1 MYSRMLQAQ
10 PRHVVAKFNG
20 MSSVE
25 EHEVLKDLPVVERQ
39 PDGTPLYG
47 VAECRRKL
55 EEVRNEPVATVKS
68 VAAEMVARQEEQFAR
83 QDEQFARQEEQRAWL
98 KDWFADFVKT
108 HREENQKTQAQIAG
122 VWNATVV
129 NSPKESPGISP
140 EQVGNKLTPPWSAH
154 RVRKYANQGLFPKS
168 LHPRNKNAPYVF
180 DPIRVL
186 EDIADIQKDPKRGRG
201 KGRRKSP

>member
-1 MYSRMLQAQ
+1 MYARMLQAQ
-10 PRHVVAKFNG
+10 PRHVVATLNG

-68 VAAEMVARQEEQFAR
+68 VAAEMVARQEEQIAQ
-83 QDEQFARQEEQRAWL
+83 QDEQRAWL
-98 KDWFADFVKT
+98 KDWFTELEKT
-108 HREENQKTQAQIAG
+108 VNRHREENQETQAQIAG
-122 VWNATVV
+122 VWKATVF
-129 NSPKESPGISP
+129 NSPEESRGISP
-140 EQVGNKLTPPWSAH
+140 EQVGKKLGKKPNWKAQ
-154 RVRKYANQGLFPKS
+154 RVRKYARKGWFPKS
-168 LHPRNKNAPYVF
+168 LHPREKNAPYVF

-186 EDIADIQKDPKRGRG
+186 EDIADIQKDPKRGR
-201 KGRRKSP
+201 RKSP